1 MRSLQ
6 RLVLH
11 NNSIEGHIPYEL
23 CHTRN
28 LGELS
33 LGNNKISGLIPDC
46 IGNLNHLQILL
57 LNSNNLTSSIPV
69 NLWNLESLLFLDLS
83 FNSFSGELPARM
95 RNLISLQGI
104 DLSWNQIS
112 GNIPSNIGAFQS
124 LNYFNMSNNMFMG
137 PIPQTFGD
145 LKGLEFLDLSDNNLS
160 GAIPKS
166 LETLKYLKYINLS
179 FNQLSGEIPSEG
191 PFVNFTPQ
199 SFLENRALCGKQD
212 FGVPPCK
219 GRRAQKSKRV
229 HRLLKYTLPVI
240 ASTIVLI
247 ALLFFICTKYRK
259 GNASII
265 SSSAEELLGTKH
277 RMISYHELRCATNDF
292 CESNLLGAGS
302 FGSVYKG
309 ILSDGTIVAV
319 KVLNMQMERAS
330 KSFNAEC
337 NVWRAIRHR
346 NLVKVITS
354 CSSPEVRALVLQYM
368 SNGSLEKWL
377 YSHNYCLN
385 LLQRVSVLVDVAL
398 ALEYLHHGQSELVVH
413 CDLKPSNILLDDE
426 MVAHVGDFGLAKIL
440 ANIKDATQTRTLG
453 TLGYIS
459 PEYGYAG
466 IVSTRGDVYSFGIM
480 LLELIVR
487 KKPTDE
493 MFAEELSL
501 RQWINASLTDRVLE
515 VVDIGLL
522 NTEEGRDMNATED
535 IIFSIMEIGLRCSED
550 VPEKRMDIKDVV
562 PQLMKIKLGLE
573 KYGYAGIVST
583 RGDVYSFGIMLLELI
598 VRKKPTDEMFAEEL
612 SLRQWINASLTD
624 RVLEVVDIGLLNTEE
639 GRDMNATEDIIFS
652 IMEIGLRCS
661 EDVPEKRMD
670 IKDVVPQLMKIKL
683 GLESSRN

>member
-1 MRSLQ
+1 MNTNLLYGSIPLNLGSLKHLKIISVAENQLTGEPGVPQLRFLSSLFNCSSLESLVVTYNPKWNYARSLGNISYSSLSDFYAEGCQIKGPMPTTLDSLTTLTLLSLDHNNISGNLPPSLGGMRSLQ
-6 RLVLH
+6 RLFLH

-57 LNSNNLTSSIPV
+57 LNSNNLTSSIPGKIYLGTKSV
-69 NLWNLESLLFLDLS
+69 GTFQATLEL
-83 FNSFSGELPARM
+83 
-95 RNLISLQGI
+95 
-104 DLSWNQIS
+104 
-112 GNIPSNIGAFQS
+112 FQS
-124 LNYFNMSNNMFMG
+124 LNYFNMSNNMLWD
-137 PIPQTFGD
+137 IPQTFGD
-145 LKGLEFLDLSDNNLS
+145 LKGLEFLDLSYNNLS
-160 GAIPKS
+160 GAIPKY

-199 SFLENRALCGKQD
+199 SFLENRALCGKQNLE
-212 FGVPPCK
+212 FHL
-219 GRRAQKSKRV
+219 A
-229 HRLLKYTLPVI
+229 RLVEHKNQRG
-240 ASTIVLI
+240 
-247 ALLFFICTKYRK
+247 FIYRK

-265 SSSAEELLGTKH
+265 SGSAEELLGTKH

-292 CESNLLGAGS
+292 CESNLLGEGS

-319 KVLNMQMERAS
+319 KVLNMQMEGAS
-330 KSFNAEC
+330 KSFDAEC

-368 SNGSLEKWL
+368 SNGSLEK
-377 YSHNYCLN
+377 CLAISFWMM
-385 LLQRVSVLVDVAL
+385 RWS
-398 ALEYLHHGQSELVVH
+398 
-413 CDLKPSNILLDDE
+413 
-426 MVAHVGDFGLAKIL
+426 HVGDFGLAKIL
-440 ANIKDATQTRTLG
+440 ANNKDATQTRTLG

-459 PEYGYAG
+459 PEYGHAG

-501 RQWINASLTDRVLE
+501 RQWINASLADSVLE

-522 NTEEGRDMNATED
+522 KTEEGRDMNATED
-535 IIFSIMEIGLRCSED
+535 IIFTIMEIGLRCSED

-562 PQLMKIKLGLE
+562 
-573 KYGYAGIVST
+573 S
-583 RGDVYSFGIMLLELI
+583 
-598 VRKKPTDEMFAEEL
+598 
-612 SLRQWINASLTD
+612 
-624 RVLEVVDIGLLNTEE
+624 
-639 GRDMNATEDIIFS
+639 
-652 IMEIGLRCS
+652 
-661 EDVPEKRMD
+661 
-670 IKDVVPQLMKIKL
+670 QLMKIKL
-683 GLESSRN
+683 GLESRN